1 MGGKKNKKAKEN
13 KKIKSGVAFVLKISP
28 KKARNSAVK
37 AQEARA
43 CRHLRLERFTLRLA
57 VAWRWEAA
65 FAAEAH
71 RRSEDAKQD
80 CEVAP
85 APAPNDPARPSRR
98 TEGVFF
104 AAPEESGVQLSPES
118 CVDPELLAQDAI
130 EPACVAVECDGGSS
144 DGAESDAFGWI
155 VDQNESSIDDVCL
168 RSGGIL
174 SVLQTNESTIEK
186 RHRLSIFCEGIRTEP
201 LYLQGLMR
209 LYGVSQQCVEYICGF
224 IPERLFE
231 KGIDRLHDRSCC
243 GEAWLVCDRDDHHAF
258 ADTVAAVKKT
268 PGLHIAPSFLC
279 IETWFVMHYPEEL
292 LPQEQ
297 AYVRLMNNSFNERV

>member
-13 KKIKSGVAFVLKISP
+13 KKIKSGVAFVLKISQ

-104 AAPEESGVQLSPES
+104 
-118 CVDPELLAQDAI
+118 C
-130 EPACVAVECDGGSS
+130 
-144 DGAESDAFGWI
+144 
-155 VDQNESSIDDVCL
+155 
-168 RSGGIL
+168 
-174 SVLQTNESTIEK
+174 
-186 RHRLSIFCEGIRTEP
+186 
-201 LYLQGLMR
+201 
-209 LYGVSQQCVEYICGF
+209 
-224 IPERLFE
+224 
-231 KGIDRLHDRSCC
+231 
-243 GEAWLVCDRDDHHAF
+243 
-258 ADTVAAVKKT
+258 
-268 PGLHIAPSFLC
+268 
-279 IETWFVMHYPEEL
+279 
-292 LPQEQ
+292 
-297 AYVRLMNNSFNERV
+297 